1 MLFYIRGS
9 LEALLDGIVTEPEKI
24 DDYYLQML
32 NEAKFLQRLVND
44 LLDLSKLQSLD
55 FVIILGDYGRI
66 RQMIMII
73 LT

>member
-24 DDYYLQML
+24 DDYCLQML